1 MSRIRAAQAFLLA
14 IFFILGL
21 ALFYFGG
28 LQGAKYRLLSRKN
41 CIRLLARKGCRG
53 RILDRSGQVIVD
65 SRLSYE
71 LLVAGRDK
79 EDADT
84 IITAVSKVLGRGPAE
99 LKSQYQKNYL
109 APSLPVAVA
118 RNISLK
124 EAIAL
129 GELRTDYPGII
140 IHPCPVR
147 HYPYGRLGAHV
158 IGYLSEVDRWRLTN
172 LADYGYKTKDIVGFG
187 GVEEKYDYYLRQE
200 EGGLSFEVDHRGKFV
215 RTVGFRSPRN
225 GRDIQLTL
233 DLAVQKIAE
242 DAFSN
247 LKGCVIIM
255 DPYSGEIIAMVSSPG
270 FNPRIFVNNSFSS
283 APYIFSD
290 PAAPLVNRAISGVYP
305 PGSIFK
311 IIVAAAALE
320 ARKIT
325 PQTSFLCQGW
335 AFVGSQRFNCWDVH
349 NLQNLTAG
357 VAHSCNVFFYRTGL
371 LAGAQIIYEYA
382 LKFGLAKPTA
392 FELPYE
398 AGGFIPSP
406 LWRRI
411 NRFRNWYAGDT
422 ANLSIGQG
430 EVLVTPLQMTRM
442 IAVFANQGYLV
453 RPYIVRSI
461 GGRDVSS
468 YQKKISS
475 LNLRQDTIDYIRAG
489 LKEVVN
495 DLNGTGHVLSALPVA
510 VAGKT
515 GTAQVSRGQP
525 HGWFVGFF
533 PFKEPKYVICVF
545 LENGIAGYYACV
557 AGKQIIE
564 KMAAEGLI

>member
-1 MSRIRAAQAFLLA
+1 
-14 IFFILGL
+14 
-21 ALFYFGG
+21 
-28 LQGAKYRLLSRKN
+28 
-41 CIRLLARKGCRG
+41 
-53 RILDRSGQVIVD
+53 
-65 SRLSYE
+65 
-71 LLVAGRDK
+71 
-79 EDADT
+79 
-84 IITAVSKVLGRGPAE
+84 
-99 LKSQYQKNYL
+99 
-109 APSLPVAVA
+109 
-118 RNISLK
+118 
-124 EAIAL
+124 
-129 GELRTDYPGII
+129 
-140 IHPCPVR
+140 
-147 HYPYGRLGAHV
+147 
-158 IGYLSEVDRWRLTN
+158 
-172 LADYGYKTKDIVGFG
+172 
-187 GVEEKYDYYLRQE
+187 
-200 EGGLSFEVDHRGKFV
+200 
-215 RTVGFRSPRN
+215 
-225 GRDIQLTL
+225 
-233 DLAVQKIAE
+233 
-242 DAFSN
+242 
-247 LKGCVIIM
+247 
-255 DPYSGEIIAMVSSPG
+255 
-270 FNPRIFVNNSFSS
+270 
-283 APYIFSD
+283 
-290 PAAPLVNRAISGVYP
+290 
-305 PGSIFK
+305 
-311 IIVAAAALE
+311 
-320 ARKIT
+320 
-325 PQTSFLCQGW
+325 
-335 AFVGSQRFNCWDVH
+335 
-349 NLQNLTAG
+349 
-357 VAHSCNVFFYRTGL
+357 VFFYRTGL